1 MGNHLPSD
9 SLRAKEWSCKAH
21 GSSDGALRKVPE
33 TLMPTVIRF
42 NKKRYLA
49 SGVTLTEL
57 FDQIPESIAYFDADD
72 RLSACNLSFRNHF
85 PIVIESEFLKRA
97 SAGPFPSQAGAR
109 APSRFLPPATNSS
122 GNPSGTS
129 TPVSLPATITT
140 AKKNDFAPDIRRT
153 PDGGTLLTLRDLSSQ
168 HRMEAEYRKRMQ
180 ALMGELEAA
189 HQETQE
195 ATELARSRKDVLA
208 TVSHELRTPLNAILG
223 FSEMITKEMAGPL
236 ENERYME
243 YAQIIHSSGVHVL
256 SLVNDLLDLSK
267 LDAGKLE
274 LRVEPVEILKI
285 IIECVRVVGAQA
297 TRDHIGISVHVF
309 DGVDRLCG
317 DSKRLRQMLLN
328 LLSNALKFTP
338 VGGEVTIDVFRRGE
352 DIAISVSDNGIGI
365 RAEDIPKVLEPFG
378 QVENEMSQKH
388 PGTGLGLP
396 LTKELAELHG
406 GSLTMESNIDVGTTV
421 TILLPPDRKP
431 AAA

>member
-1 MGNHLPSD
+1 
-9 SLRAKEWSCKAH
+9 
-21 GSSDGALRKVPE
+21 
-33 TLMPTVIRF
+33 MPTIIRF
-42 NKKRYLA
+42 NKRRYVA
-49 SGVTLTEL
+49 SGVNLSEL
-57 FDQIPESIAYFDADD
+57 FDQIPEPIAYFDGDD
-72 RLSACNLSFRNHF
+72 KLSACNLSFRNHF

-97 SAGPFPSQAGAR
+97 SAGPVSSQSATGAPPR
-109 APSRFLPPATNSS
+109 LLPPAV
-122 GNPSGTS
+122 NPSGEDL
-129 TPVSLPATITT
+129 PVSLPATIST
-140 AKKNDFAPDIRRT
+140 AKKSDFAPDIRRT

-168 HRMEAEYRKRMQ
+168 HRMEADYRRRMET
-180 ALMGELEAA
+180 LMAELEAA
-189 HQETQE
+189 HQAKQQALTLAQTRTDFLTQM
-195 ATELARSRKDVLA
+195 
-208 TVSHELRTPLNAILG
+208 SHELRTPLNAILG
-223 FSEMITKEMAGPL
+223 FSEMITTQMAGPV
-236 ENERYME
+236 ENQRYLE
-243 YAQIIHSSGVHVL
+243 YAEIIHSSGVHVL

-274 LRVEPVEILKI
+274 LQVEQVEILKI
-285 IIECVRVVGAQA
+285 IIDCVRLVGAQA
-297 TRDHIGISVHVF
+297 AREHIGISVHVF

-352 DIAISVSDNGIGI
+352 DVAISVSDTGIGI

-378 QVENEMSQKH
+378 QVESEMSHKH

-406 GSLTMESNIDVGTTV
+406 GSLTMESSVDIGTTV
-421 TILLPPDRKP
+421 TILLPPERKP

>member
-1 MGNHLPSD
+1 
-9 SLRAKEWSCKAH
+9 
-21 GSSDGALRKVPE
+21 
-33 TLMPTVIRF
+33 MPTVIRF
-42 NKKRYLA
+42 NKRRYVA
-49 SGVTLTEL
+49 SGVNLSEL
-57 FDQIPESIAYFDADD
+57 FDQIPEPIAYFDADD

-97 SAGPFPSQAGAR
+97 AAGPVSSQSESGAPPR
-109 APSRFLPPATNSS
+109 LLPPAA
-122 GNPSGTS
+122 NPSGEDL
-129 TPVSLPATITT
+129 PVSLPATILT
-140 AKKNDFAPDIRRT
+140 AKRSDFAPDIRRT
-153 PDGGTLLTLRDLSSQ
+153 PDGGTLLSLHDLTHQ
-168 HRMEAEYRKRMQ
+168 HRMEADYRRRMD
-180 ALMGELEAA
+180 ALMAELEAA
-189 HQETQE
+189 HQAKQQALTLAQTRTDFLTQM
-195 ATELARSRKDVLA
+195 
-208 TVSHELRTPLNAILG
+208 SHELRTPLNAILG
-223 FSEMITKEMAGPL
+223 FSEMMTTQTAGPM
-236 ENERYME
+236 ENQRYLE
-243 YAQIIHSSGVHVL
+243 YAEIIHSSGVHVL

-274 LRVEPVEILKI
+274 LQVEQVEILKI
-285 IIECVRVVGAQA
+285 IIDCVRLVGAQA
-297 TRDHIGISVHVF
+297 TREHIGISVHVF

-352 DIAISVSDNGIGI
+352 DVAIAVSDNGIGI

-378 QVENEMSQKH
+378 QVESEMSHKH

-421 TILLPPDRKP
+421 TIILPPDPK
-431 AAA
+431 AAAA

>member
-1 MGNHLPSD
+1 
-9 SLRAKEWSCKAH
+9 
-21 GSSDGALRKVPE
+21 
-33 TLMPTVIRF
+33 MPTIIRF
-42 NKKRYLA
+42 NKRRYVA
-49 SGVTLTEL
+49 SGVNLTEL
-57 FDQIPESIAYFDADD
+57 FDHIPEPIAYFDPDD

-97 SAGPFPSQAGAR
+97 SAGPVSSQTRAG
-109 APSRFLPPATNSS
+109 APSRFLPPPINSS
-122 GNPSGTS
+122 VNPSGENL
-129 TPVSLPATITT
+129 PVSLPATITT
-140 AKKNDFAPDIRRT
+140 AKKSDFAPDIRKT
-153 PDGGTLLTLRDLSSQ
+153 PDGGTLLTLRDLSHQ
-168 HRMEAEYRKRMQ
+168 HQVEADYRTRMD

-189 HQETQE
+189 QE
-195 ATELARSRKDVLA
+195 AKQEAMNVAQSRKDFLT

-223 FSEMITKEMAGPL
+223 FSEMITKEMAGPV
-236 ENERYME
+236 ENERYLD

-274 LRVEPVEILKI
+274 LQVEPVEILKI
-285 IIECVRVVGAQA
+285 IIDCVRCVGAQA
-297 TRDHIGISVHVF
+297 SRDRIGISVHIF
-309 DGVDRLCG
+309 DGVDWLCG

-338 VGGEVTIDVFRRGE
+338 VGGEVTIGVFRRGE
-352 DIAISVSDNGIGI
+352 DIAISVSDTGIGI

-378 QVENEMSQKH
+378 QVESELGQKH

-406 GSLTMESNIDVGTTV
+406 GSLTMESSVDIGTTV
-421 TILLPPDRKP
+421 TIILPPDAKS

>member
-1 MGNHLPSD
+1 
-9 SLRAKEWSCKAH
+9 
-21 GSSDGALRKVPE
+21 
-33 TLMPTVIRF
+33 MPTIIRF
-42 NKKRYLA
+42 NKRRYVA
-49 SGVTLTEL
+49 SGVNLTEL
-57 FDQIPESIAYFDADD
+57 FDQIPEPIAYFDADD

-97 SAGPFPSQAGAR
+97 STGPVSSQTGAGSPAR
-109 APSRFLPPATNSS
+109 LLPPAV
-122 GNPSGTS
+122 NPSGEK

-140 AKKNDFAPDIRRT
+140 AKKSDFASDIRKT
-153 PDGGTLLTLRDLSSQ
+153 PDGGTLLTLRDLSHQ
-168 HRMEAEYRKRMQ
+168 HRMEADYRTRMDV
-180 ALMGELEAA
+180 LMGELEAA
-189 HQETQE
+189 HE
-195 ATELARSRKDVLA
+195 AEQRALALAESRKDFLTA
-208 TVSHELRTPLNAILG
+208 ISHDLRTPLNAILG
-223 FSEMITKEMAGPL
+223 FSEMITKEMAGPV
-236 ENERYME
+236 NNARYLE

-274 LRVEPVEILKI
+274 LQLEPVEILKVI
-285 IIECVRVVGAQA
+285 IDCVRLVSAQA
-297 TRDHIGISVHVF
+297 NRDHIGISVHVF

-338 VGGEVTIDVFRRGE
+338 VGGEVAIDVFRRGE
-352 DIAISVSDNGIGI
+352 DIAISVSDTGIGI

-378 QVENEMSQKH
+378 QVESEMSQKN

-421 TILLPPDRKP
+421 TILLPPEAKT

>member
-1 MGNHLPSD
+1 
-9 SLRAKEWSCKAH
+9 
-21 GSSDGALRKVPE
+21 
-33 TLMPTVIRF
+33 MPTVIRF
-42 NKKRYLA
+42 NKRRYLA
-49 SGVTLTEL
+49 SGVNLSEL
-57 FDQIPESIAYFDADD
+57 FDQIPEPIAYFDAED

-97 SAGPFPSQAGAR
+97 SAGPVSSQAGAH
-109 APSRFLPPATNSS
+109 APSRFLPPPINSF
-122 GNPSGTS
+122 GNPSGENL
-129 TPVSLPATITT
+129 PVSLPATITT
-140 AKKNDFAPDIRRT
+140 ARKNDFSPDIRKT

-168 HRMEAEYRKRMQ
+168 HRMEAEYHKRMD
-180 ALMGELEAA
+180 ALMGELDVA
-189 HQETQE
+189 HQAKQD
-195 ATELARSRKDVLA
+195 ALELARTRKDVLTA
-208 TVSHELRTPLNAILG
+208 VSHELRTPLNAILG

-236 ENERYME
+236 ENERYLE

-274 LRVEPVEILKI
+274 LNVEPVEILKI
-285 IIECVRVVGAQA
+285 IIDCVRCVGAQA
-297 TRDHIGISVHVF
+297 TKDRIGISVHVF

-352 DIAISVSDNGIGI
+352 DVAISVSDNGIGI

-406 GSLTMESNIDVGTTV
+406 GSLTMESNVDVGTTV
-421 TILLPPDRKP
+421 TIILPPDPKSV
-431 AAA
+431 AA

>member
-1 MGNHLPSD
+1 
-9 SLRAKEWSCKAH
+9 
-21 GSSDGALRKVPE
+21 
-33 TLMPTVIRF
+33 MPTVIRF
-42 NKKRYLA
+42 NKRRYVA
-49 SGVTLTEL
+49 SGVNLSEL
-57 FDQIPESIAYFDADD
+57 FDQIPEPIAYFDADE

-97 SAGPFPSQAGAR
+97 AAGPVSSQSDAGAPPR
-109 APSRFLPPATNSS
+109 LLLPAA
-122 GNPSGTS
+122 NPSGEDL
-129 TPVSLPATITT
+129 PVSLPATILT
-140 AKKNDFAPDIRRT
+140 AKRSDFAPDIRRT
-153 PDGGTLLTLRDLSSQ
+153 PDGGTLLSLHDLTHQ
-168 HRMEAEYRKRMQ
+168 HRMEADYRKRMDT
-180 ALMGELEAA
+180 LMAELEAA
-189 HQETQE
+189 HQAKQQALTLAQTRTDFLTQM
-195 ATELARSRKDVLA
+195 
-208 TVSHELRTPLNAILG
+208 SHELRTPLNAILG
-223 FSEMITKEMAGPL
+223 FSEMMTTQTAGPM
-236 ENERYME
+236 ENQRYLE
-243 YAQIIHSSGVHVL
+243 YAEIIHSSGVHVL

-274 LRVEPVEILKI
+274 LQVEQVEILKI
-285 IIECVRVVGAQA
+285 IIDCVRLVGAQA
-297 TRDHIGISVHVF
+297 TREHIGISVHVF

-352 DIAISVSDNGIGI
+352 DVAIAVSDNGIGI

-378 QVENEMSQKH
+378 QVESEMSHKH

-421 TILLPPDRKP
+421 TIILPPDPK
-431 AAA
+431 AAAA